1 LGKGSPEQTYF
12 ACPAKPQKH
21 QSQREMTRKV
31 KYDSYI
37 YKLEKQKE
45 TNTNTHRICD
55 QKDTHHDPSYLR
67 RDNESHDKLISR
79 AVEHKEMR

>member
-1 LGKGSPEQTYF
+1 
-12 ACPAKPQKH
+12 
-21 QSQREMTRKV
+21 MTRKV
-31 KYDSYI
+31 KYDSFI